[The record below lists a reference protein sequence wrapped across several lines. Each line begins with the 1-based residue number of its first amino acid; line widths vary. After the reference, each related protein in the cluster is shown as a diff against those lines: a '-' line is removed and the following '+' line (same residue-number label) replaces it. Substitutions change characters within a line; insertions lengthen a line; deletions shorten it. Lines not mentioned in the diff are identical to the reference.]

1 MNRAV
6 YPGSF
11 DPITNGHLDI
21 LKRAL
26 KVFDEVIVLI
36 ADNPKKNSRFS
47 VEERV
52 AMAKEATKGMKGVKV
67 DFTSG
72 LTVDYA
78 NKVNCKHL
86 VRGLRTVTDFKYEY
100 KLAEAYQKKDPTIDL
115 VFFMAEEELSNVSS
129 SKVDELVKNNKDIK
143 DLVPESVQ
151 KMYQKKWVIK
161 THFYL
166 IINIIY

>member
-21 LKRAL
+21 LERAL
-26 KVFDEVIVLI
+26 KVFDEVIVLV
-36 ADNPKKNSRFS
+36 ADNPSKKSRFS
-47 VEERV
+47 VEDRV
-52 AMAKEATKGMKGVKV
+52 QMVKDATKGMKGVKV
-67 DFTSG
+67 DSTSG

-100 KLAEAYQKKDPTIDL
+100 KLADEYHKKDSSIDL
-115 VFFMAEEELSNVSS
+115 VFFMADEGLSDVSS
-129 SKVDELVKNNKDIK
+129 SKVDELAKSNKNIK
-143 DLVPESVQ
+143 KLVPESVQ
-151 KMYQKKWVIK
+151 KMYQKK
-161 THFYL
+161 
-166 IINIIY
+166 

>member
-1 MNRAV
+1 MIKAV

-26 KVFDEVIVLI
+26 TVFDEVIVLV
-36 ADNPKKNSRFS
+36 ADNPNKKSRFS
-47 VEERV
+47 VEERIQ
-52 AMAKEATKGMKGVKV
+52 MIKEATKSLKGVKV
-67 DFTSG
+67 DSTSG

-100 KLAEAYQKKDPTIDL
+100 ELADIYHKKDPNIDL
-115 VFFMAEEELSNVSS
+115 VFFMADEAHSHISS
-129 SKVDELVKNNKDIK
+129 SKVDEMVKNKKEVNS
-143 DLVPESVQ
+143 LVPDSVV
-151 KMYQKKWVIK
+151 KMYEKK
-161 THFYL
+161 
-166 IINIIY
+166 

>member
-26 KVFDEVIVLI
+26 KVFDEIIVLV
-36 ADNPKKNSRFS
+36 AENPNKKSRFS

-52 AMAKEATKGMKGVKV
+52 EMIKEATKNIKGVKV
-67 DFTSG
+67 DSTSG

-78 NKVNCKHL
+78 NKVNAKHL

-100 KLAEAYQKKDPTIDL
+100 KLAEAYHKKDPTIDL
-115 VFFMAEEELSNVSS
+115 VFFMADEEYSLISS
-129 SKVDELVKNNKDIK
+129 SKIDELANANKDIK
-143 DLVPESVQ
+143 NLVPESVNN
-151 KMYQKKWVIK
+151 KYQKK
-161 THFYL
+161 
-166 IINIIY
+166 

>member
-21 LKRAL
+21 LNRAL
-26 KVFDEVIVLI
+26 KVFDEVIVLV
-36 ADNPKKNSRFS
+36 ADNPDKKSRFS

-52 AMAKEATKGMKGVKV
+52 QMIKDATRDMKGVKV
-67 DFTSG
+67 DSTSG

-78 NKVNCKHL
+78 NKVNAKHL

-100 KLAEAYQKKDPTIDL
+100 KLAEAYHKVDSTIDL
-115 VFFMAEEELSNVSS
+115 VFFMADEEYSSISS
-129 SKVDELVKNNKDIK
+129 SKVDELAKLNKDVK
-143 DLVPESVQ
+143 DLVPDSVN
-151 KMYQKKWVIK
+151 KMYQKK
-161 THFYL
+161 
-166 IINIIY
+166 

>member
-26 KVFDEVIVLI
+26 KVFDEIIVLV
-36 ADNPKKNSRFS
+36 AENPNKKSRFS

-52 AMAKEATKGMKGVKV
+52 EMIKEATKNIKGVKV
-67 DFTSG
+67 DSTSG

-78 NKVNCKHL
+78 NKVNAKHL

-100 KLAEAYQKKDPTIDL
+100 KLAEAYHKKDPTIDL
-115 VFFMAEEELSNVSS
+115 VFFMADEEYSSISS
-129 SKVDELVKNNKDIK
+129 SKIDELGRASKDIK
-143 DLVPESVQ
+143 NLVPESVNN
-151 KMYQKKWVIK
+151 KYQKKWAVM
-161 THFYL
+161 THFYFCF
-166 IINIIY
+166 

>member
-11 DPITNGHLDI
+11 DPITNGHIDI

-26 KVFDEVIVLI
+26 KVFDEVILLV
-36 ADNPKKNSRFS
+36 ADNPNKKSRFT

-52 AMAKEATKGMKGVKV
+52 QMIKEATKGMKGVKT
-67 DFTSG
+67 DSTSG

-78 NKVNCKHL
+78 NKVNAKHL

-100 KLAEAYQKKDPTIDL
+100 KLAEAYHKTDPSIDL
-115 VFFMAEEELSNVSS
+115 IFFMADEDCSHISS
-129 SKVDELVKNNKDIK
+129 SKVDELVKSNKSIEG
-143 DLVPESVQ
+143 LVPESVN
-151 KMYQKKWVIK
+151 KMYQKK
-161 THFYL
+161 
-166 IINIIY
+166 

>member
-26 KVFDEVIVLI
+26 KVFEEVIVLV
-36 ADNPKKNSRFS
+36 ADNPDKKSRFS
-47 VEERV
+47 VEQRV
-52 AMAKEATKGMKGVKV
+52 QMIKEATVGMNGVKV
-67 DFTSG
+67 DSTSG

-78 NKVNCKHL
+78 NKVNAKHL

-100 KLAEAYQKKDPTIDL
+100 KLAEAYQKVDPTIDL
-115 VFFMAEEELSNVSS
+115 VFFMAEEEYSSISS
-129 SKVDELVKNNKDIK
+129 SKVDELAKSNKDIK
-143 DLVPESVQ
+143 DLVPDSVN
-151 KMYQKKWVIK
+151 KMYIKKWVEWL
-161 THFYL
+161 TFYL
-166 IINIIY
+166 SNK

>member
-21 LKRAL
+21 LERAL

-36 ADNPKKNSRFS
+36 AVNPNKESRFS
-47 VEERV
+47 VEERIQMV
-52 AMAKEATKGMKGVKV
+52 KEATKGMKGVKV

-78 NKVNCKHL
+78 HKVNSKHL

-100 KLAEAYQKKDPTIDL
+100 QLADEYHKIDPSIDL
-115 VFFMAEEELSNVSS
+115 VFFMADENLSNISS
-129 SKVDELVKNNKDIK
+129 SRVDELVKDKKDISK
-143 DLVPESVQ
+143 LVPESVV
-151 KMYQKKWVIK
+151 KLYQKK
-161 THFYL
+161 
-166 IINIIY
+166 